1 MESPKKKQAQEAME
15 TAFLSLLRKK
25 PLEKISVT
33 ELCRKAGVNRSTFYA
48 HYLDV
53 YDLMDQV
60 TNGFIRK
67 LFRDIVA
74 LLGEP
79 TIGLVSPNGH
89 PLIIKALQTTLEDR
103 DLCQL
108 LVSTR
113 SGISMKLVDEVCHWG
128 IMRYEGFSENRNTHY
143 ADNYTMMIGGI
154 MILWYEWICSDF
166 AAPIET
172 LAIEITRF
180 IEDNIKRMW
189 L

>member
-1 MESPKKKQAQEAME
+1 M
-15 TAFLSLLRKK
+15 
-25 PLEKISVT
+25 
-33 ELCRKAGVNRSTFYA
+33 
-48 HYLDV
+48 
-53 YDLMDQV
+53 
-60 TNGFIRK
+60 
-67 LFRDIVA
+67 
-74 LLGEP
+74 
-79 TIGLVSPNGH
+79 
-89 PLIIKALQTTLEDR
+89 
-103 DLCQL
+103 
-108 LVSTR
+108 STR

-128 IMRYEGFSENRNTHY
+128 IMRYESFSENRNTHY